1 MTTVV
6 NLHKAGILRDEEQN
20 KPEFA
25 ANTSGF
31 DAAPI
36 HISMLN
42 DKQRT
47 LSFLRGIQEVV
58 QPGDVVLDIGTGTG
72 VLAIAAAHAGAR
84 HVYAIEASG
93 IGKIAEAIFK
103 ANGFADRITLIGGW
117 STQVT
122 LPEKADV
129 LISEIIGNEPLGE
142 RVLET
147 TMDAL
152 KRLLKPN
159 ARLVPNKVKIF
170 GLPVTIPMTELMKY
184 TFVAESLRD
193 WQSSYNIDFNP
204 LAEAS
209 RNSSQPF
216 FINPFLARD
225 WESLSEPIQLAEVD
239 LKSMSQLLID
249 NTLSVTTNVSGRL
262 DGVLIYFEI
271 ELGPTTQMS
280 TYPVQTDKDCSWYSP
295 VWILPEPL
303 NLQAGDRFT
312 VTYRYRATED
322 QYRVSVAR
330 NE

>member
-1 MTTVV
+1 
-6 NLHKAGILRDEEQN
+6 
-20 KPEFA
+20 
-25 ANTSGF
+25 
-31 DAAPI
+31 
-36 HISMLN
+36 
-42 DKQRT
+42 
-47 LSFLRGIQEVV
+47 
-58 QPGDVVLDIGTGTG
+58 
-72 VLAIAAAHAGAR
+72 
-84 HVYAIEASG
+84 
-93 IGKIAEAIFK
+93 
-103 ANGFADRITLIGGW
+103 LIGGW

-170 GLPVTIPMTELMKY
+170 GLPVTIPSTELMKY
-184 TFVAESLRD
+184 TFVAETLRD

-216 FINPFLARD
+216 FINPFSARD
-225 WESLSEPIQLAEVD
+225 WESLSEPVQLAEVN

-249 NTLSVTTNVSGRL
+249 NTLSVTANVSGRL

-271 ELGPTTQMS
+271 ELGPTIQLS
-280 TYPVQTDKDCSWYSP
+280 TNPAQTDKDCSWHSP
-295 VWILPEPL
+295 VWILTEPL
-303 NLQAGDRFT
+303 NLQTGDRFT